1 MHIKLEL
8 KLMFD
13 IVMFNAVH
21 VLKINIMSKDMNSEL
36 RNALYGRSSVFVGTF
51 ETPTERI
58 VYHILHE
65 TMRAGKTLIWVCLRD
80 TPDTIF
86 SKFESYELSMK
97 GLENHVWFV
106 DATIIGDKN
115 PNQQTFR
122 CKSMDYA
129 CIIMEVIRILKNCPA
144 SLLMLDNIGIL
155 AALDRI
161 DVIVRP
167 LKYLDTRIRAEKGGL
182 VTLLANKAPPGS
194 VEAELLGLI
203 DVIIMVNETDIHAKV
218 GSKELS
224 IPFCFT
230 GSELILGSVDAD
242 KDLQELFSLTPDE
255 KKKLELE
262 VEEKANFY
270 GEKSY

>member
-1 MHIKLEL
+1 
-8 KLMFD
+8 
-13 IVMFNAVH
+13 MFNAVH
-21 VLKINIMSKDMNSEL
+21 VLKLEHMSKDMNSEL
-36 RNALYGRSSVFVGTF
+36 RNALYGRSSVFVGAL

-65 TMRAGKTLIWVCLRD
+65 TMRAGKTVIWVCLRD

-86 SKFESYELSMK
+86 SKFNSYELSMQGFEK
-97 GLENHVWFV
+97 HVWFV

-122 CKSMDYA
+122 CKPLDYA
-129 CIIMEVIRILKNCPA
+129 CIIMEVIQILKKFPA
-144 SLLMLDNIGIL
+144 PLLMLDNIGIL

-161 DVIVRP
+161 DAIVRP
-167 LKYLDTRIRAEKGGL
+167 LKYLDTKIRAEGGGL

-203 DVIIMVNETDIHAKV
+203 DVIINVNETNIHARV

-262 VEEKANFY
+262 VEEKAHFY
-270 GEKSY
+270 GETSD